1 MLLDHPTED
10 ELWQSF
16 ATALAAARSGS
27 GVSSD
32 NGLDLRTV
40 NALWEIVDAYP
51 NIHEELIAAAH
62 AAFAGQLDGSNAAAR
77 QAAINRAFE
86 QNQ

>member
-1 MLLDHPTED
+1 MLLDYPTED

-16 ATALAAARSGS
+16 ATALAAVRSGG

-40 NALWEIVDAYP
+40 DALWEIADAYP
-51 NIHEELIAAAH
+51 NIPEELIAAAH
-62 AAFAGQLDGSNAAAR
+62 VAFAGQLDGSNAAAR
-77 QAAINRAFE
+77 EAAINRAFE
-86 QNQ
+86 QE

>member
-1 MLLDHPTED
+1 MLSDYPTED
-10 ELWQSF
+10 ELRQSF
-16 ATALAAARSGS
+16 DEALASVRGGG

-40 NALWEIVDAYP
+40 DALWQIADAYP
-51 NIHEELIAAAH
+51 TIPDDLIAAAN

-77 QAAINRAFE
+77 QAAIDRAFE
-86 QNQ
+86 QNE

>member
-1 MLLDHPTED
+1 MRLDHPTED

-16 ATALAAARSGS
+16 ATALAAVRGGS

-51 NIHEELIAAAH
+51 NIPEELIAAAH

-77 QAAINRAFE
+77 EAEIARAFE
-86 QNQ
+86 HDE